1 MVEILRFEDYSFRY
15 NNSQKLS
22 LKHLNFSLQKGDFVT
37 LIGAT
42 GSGKSTFLKQML
54 PELASGKVISGKITK
69 QTKDF
74 AYVSQFVDNQMIM
87 ETPRDELKF
96 VLDNQG
102 CTTNEIQLRITEIA
116 SFLGIV
122 DLLDQ
127 NVNQLSGGQKQL
139 VNLASALIL
148 KPEVLLLDEPTAQL
162 DPIAAEKLLQMVH
175 KVNVEFNMTIILV
188 EHELEQAVK
197 FSKRLV
203 VMEDGNML
211 LDQPIEQVL
220 KTIFQNDNYRNFLTQ
235 VDRLAL
241 ELNLD
246 TSVPLDNQTL
256 NRAIR
261 SKQQQLKCR
270 DRGQIVWVDKPMIT
284 ADKVSFRFN
293 FNGRQI
299 IDNVSLSLFQGQ
311 SYCIVGPNGM
321 GKTTLLKVLTKQ
333 LKPQSGKLRY
343 RRKKYDDSLY
353 ENIFVLP
360 QNPSSLFM
368 KDTVQDELNYQIEQS
383 KSNKT
388 INDILDKFSLNGLE
402 KQSPYDLSG
411 GQQEFL
417 ALALGFIKRPEVLL
431 LDEPTKGLDPN
442 KRIELGSLLHEFQRG
457 GGTILVNSHDLLF
470 AASYFNHIA
479 MMFDGKLSEFS
490 DPVKFFSDKFFYTT
504 EINKALRDIFP
515 QALTWKDILNLES

>member
-1 MVEILRFEDYSFRY
+1 
-15 NNSQKLS
+15 
-22 LKHLNFSLQKGDFVT
+22 
-37 LIGAT
+37 
-42 GSGKSTFLKQML
+42 
-54 PELASGKVISGKITK
+54 
-69 QTKDF
+69 
-74 AYVSQFVDNQMIM
+74 
-87 ETPRDELKF
+87 
-96 VLDNQG
+96 
-102 CTTNEIQLRITEIA
+102 
-116 SFLGIV
+116 
-122 DLLDQ
+122 
-127 NVNQLSGGQKQL
+127 
-139 VNLASALIL
+139 
-148 KPEVLLLDEPTAQL
+148 
-162 DPIAAEKLLQMVH
+162 LLQMVH
-175 KVNVEFNMTIILV
+175 KVNVEFDMTIILV

-211 LDQPIEQVL
+211 LDQPIEQGL

-235 VDRLAL
+235 VDRLTL
-241 ELNLD
+241 ELHLD

-321 GKTTLLKVLTKQ
+321 GKTTLLKVLTQQ

-383 KSNKT
+383 ESNKT

-442 KRIELGSLLHEFQRG
+442 KRIELGGLLHEFQRG